1 MHLLIAT
8 FVKYRHK
15 ILKSCYY
22 CTVAEL
28 FGVHSIIF
36 KIGNS
41 YRIRILKITAMHT
54 THTCMYGL
62 YA

>member
-1 MHLLIAT
+1 MIKLHVTSRRKNFRKFNNA
-8 FVKYRHK
+8 
-15 ILKSCYY
+15 

-28 FGVHSIIF
+28 IGVHSNF
-36 KIGNS
+36 LKLKIVIV
-41 YRIRILKITAMHT
+41 YKRILKITALHT